1 MTGVWCR
8 CFEERKTMHYK
19 LCCKSFKAMT
29 MKNLITEKI
38 KELRVNYNVFKNVG
52 NTEMLNIVAA
62 KINVLQEIL
71 DEAELL

>member
-1 MTGVWCR
+1 MTI
-8 CFEERKTMHYK
+8 
-19 LCCKSFKAMT
+19 
-29 MKNLITEKI
+29 KNLITEKI

>member
-1 MTGVWCR
+1 
-8 CFEERKTMHYK
+8 
-19 LCCKSFKAMT
+19 MT
-29 MKNLITEKI
+29 MKKLINEKI
-38 KELRVNYNVFKNVG
+38 KELEANYNVFNNVG

>member
-1 MTGVWCR
+1 MI
-8 CFEERKTMHYK
+8 
-19 LCCKSFKAMT
+19 

-38 KELRVNYNVFKNVG
+38 KELRVNYNVFKNVV

-71 DEAELL
+71 YEAELL

>member
-1 MTGVWCR
+1 MI
-8 CFEERKTMHYK
+8 
-19 LCCKSFKAMT
+19 

-38 KELRVNYNVFKNVG
+38 KELRVSYNVFKNVG